1 MSDRDGKHVSRNDIT
16 SNNVSQANSEQ
27 FDDEFFDAFLDAVP
41 EHTPPQHVK
50 GQLLARLGHSDVG
63 AASDDRTQ
71 RESAVE
77 AHNVV
82 PLRAKASSATAQ
94 SVTAQSATPHSAT
107 ARSAASRKSAPRKT
121 WVLAGGLAAAA
132 LLVVVT
138 VLTPVLDNATDGAGE
153 GTIVAEDADSTAA
166 GHEQMHEIMSAADL
180 VSGAT
185 SAEGAHLHIVS
196 STEMGKAGAM
206 VDGQPDLA
214 DGMGAQVWSVDK
226 NGVVRSAGVIGQDP
240 HEDVWMP
247 FDAATHK
254 VMVTEEPAA
263 GSTSPSGRML
273 AEVVLEA

>member
-1 MSDRDGKHVSRNDIT
+1 MSDRDGKHVSSNDIT

-50 GQLLARLGHSDVG
+50 GQLLARLGHSDAG
-63 AASDDRTQ
+63 AALDDHTQ

-82 PLRAKASSATAQ
+82 SLRAKASSATAQ
-94 SVTAQSATPHSAT
+94 SAMAQSATPQ
-107 ARSAASRKSAPRKT
+107 SAASRKSVPRKT

-185 SAEGAHLHIVS
+185 SAEGARLHIVS

>member
-1 MSDRDGKHVSRNDIT
+1 MSDRDKNDIT
-16 SNNVSQANSEQ
+16 SNKASQANSEQ
-27 FDDEFFDAFLDAVP
+27 FDDEVFDSFLDAVP

-50 GQLLARLGHSDVG
+50 EQLLARLGHSDTG
-63 AASDDRTQ
+63 AASVDGTQ

-77 AHNVV
+77 ADNVV
-82 PLRAKASSATAQ
+82 PLRAKASS
-94 SVTAQSATPHSAT
+94 VT
-107 ARSAASRKSAPRKT
+107 ARSASSQKRAPRKT
-121 WVLAGGLAAAA
+121 WALAGGLAAAA
-132 LLVVVT
+132 LLVAVT
-138 VLTPVLDNATDGAGE
+138 VLSPVLDNAIDDAGE
-153 GTIVAEDADSTAA
+153 GTIVAEDADSTAD
-166 GHEQMHEIMSAADL
+166 GPEQMHEIMSATDL

-185 SAEGAHLHIVS
+185 TAEGARLKIVS
-196 STEMGKAGAM
+196 STEMDKAGAM

-247 FDAATHK
+247 FDAAAHK

-273 AEVVLEA
+273 AEVVLKA

>member
-1 MSDRDGKHVSRNDIT
+1 MSDRDRKHVSRNNIT
-16 SNNVSQANSEQ
+16 SNNVSQDDTEQ

-50 GQLLARLGHSDVG
+50 GQLLARLGHSEAG
-63 AASDDRTQ
+63 AALDDRTQ

-82 PLRAKASSATAQ
+82 SLRAKASSAMAQ
-94 SVTAQSATPHSAT
+94 SATAQSATPQ
-107 ARSAASRKSAPRKT
+107 SAASRKSAPRKT

-185 SAEGAHLHIVS
+185 SAEGARLHIVS

>member
-1 MSDRDGKHVSRNDIT
+1 MSDRDRNDASSNDIT

-50 GQLLARLGHSDVG
+50 GQLLARLGHSDAG
-63 AASDDRTQ
+63 AALDDHTQ

-82 PLRAKASSATAQ
+82 SLRAKASSATAQ
-94 SVTAQSATPHSAT
+94 SATAQ
-107 ARSAASRKSAPRKT
+107 SAASRKSVPRKT

-138 VLTPVLDNATDGAGE
+138 VLTPVLDNATDDAGE
-153 GTIVAEDADSTAA
+153 GTIVAEDADSTAD

-185 SAEGAHLHIVS
+185 TAEGARLHIVS

>member
-1 MSDRDGKHVSRNDIT
+1 MSDRDRKHVSRNDIT
-16 SNNVSQANSEQ
+16 SNNVSQDDTEQ

-50 GQLLARLGHSDVG
+50 GQLLARLGHSEAG
-63 AASDDRTQ
+63 AALDDRTQ

-82 PLRAKASSATAQ
+82 SLRAKASSAMAQ
-94 SVTAQSATPHSAT
+94 SATAQSATPQ
-107 ARSAASRKSAPRKT
+107 SAASRKSAPRKT

>member
-1 MSDRDGKHVSRNDIT
+1 MSDRDRNDASSNDIT
-16 SNNVSQANSEQ
+16 SNNVSQANAEQ

-50 GQLLARLGHSDVG
+50 GQLLARLGHSDAG

-82 PLRAKASSATAQ
+82 SLRAKASSATAQ
-94 SVTAQSATPHSAT
+94 SAS

-153 GTIVAEDADSTAA
+153 GTIVAEDADSTAD

-185 SAEGAHLHIVS
+185 SAEGARLHIVS

>member
-1 MSDRDGKHVSRNDIT
+1 MSDRDGNQASRNDIT
-16 SNNVSQANSEQ
+16 SNNISQDNSEQ
-27 FDDEFFDAFLDAVP
+27 FDDEIFDAFLDAVP

-50 GQLLARLGHSDVG
+50 EQLLARLGHSDSG

-71 RESAVE
+71 RESVAE
-77 AHNVV
+77 THNVV
-82 PLRAKASSATAQ
+82 PLRAKASSATSR
-94 SVTAQSATPHSAT
+94 SVS
-107 ARSAASRKSAPRKT
+107 SRKSAPRKT
-121 WVLAGGLAAAA
+121 WALAGGLAAAA
-132 LLVVVT
+132 LLVAVT
-138 VLTPVLDNATDGAGE
+138 VLTPVLDNATDDAGE
-153 GTIVAEDADSTAA
+153 GTIVAEDADPTAD
-166 GHEQMHEIMSAADL
+166 GHEQMHEIMSATDL

-185 SAEGAHLHIVS
+185 TAEGARLHIVS
-196 STEMGKAGAM
+196 STDMDKAGAM

-273 AEVVLEA
+273 AEVVLKA

>member
-1 MSDRDGKHVSRNDIT
+1 MSDRDRKHVSRNDIT
-16 SNNVSQANSEQ
+16 SNNVSQDDTEQ

-50 GQLLARLGHSDVG
+50 GQLLARLGHSEAG
-63 AASDDRTQ
+63 AALDDRTQ

-82 PLRAKASSATAQ
+82 SLRAKASSATAQ
-94 SVTAQSATPHSAT
+94 SATPQ
-107 ARSAASRKSAPRKT
+107 SAASRKSVPRKT

-138 VLTPVLDNATDGAGE
+138 VLTPVLDNATDDAGE
-153 GTIVAEDADSTAA
+153 GTIVAEDADSTAD

-185 SAEGAHLHIVS
+185 TAEGARLHIVS

>member
-1 MSDRDGKHVSRNDIT
+1 MSDRDRNDASSNDIT

-71 RESAVE
+71 RESAVD

-82 PLRAKASSATAQ
+82 SLRAKASSATAQ
-94 SVTAQSATPHSAT
+94 SATPHSAS

-138 VLTPVLDNATDGAGE
+138 VLTPVLDNATDDAGE

-185 SAEGAHLHIVS
+185 TAEGARLHIVS
-196 STEMGKAGAM
+196 STEMDKAGAM

>member
-1 MSDRDGKHVSRNDIT
+1 MSDRDRNDASSNDIT

-41 EHTPPQHVK
+41 EHPPPQHVK
-50 GQLLARLGHSDVG
+50 GQLLARLGHSEAG
-63 AASDDRTQ
+63 AALDDRTQ
-71 RESAVE
+71 RESAAE

-94 SVTAQSATPHSAT
+94 SATPQSAT

-138 VLTPVLDNATDGAGE
+138 VLTPVLDNATDDAGE

-185 SAEGAHLHIVS
+185 SAEGARLHIVS

>member
-16 SNNVSQANSEQ
+16 SNNVSQDDSEQ

-50 GQLLARLGHSDVG
+50 GQLLARLGHSEAG
-63 AASDDRTQ
+63 AALDDRTQ
-71 RESAVE
+71 RESAAE

-82 PLRAKASSATAQ
+82 PLRAKASSATAR
-94 SVTAQSATPHSAT
+94 SATPQSATPQ
-107 ARSAASRKSAPRKT
+107 SAASRKSAPRKT

-132 LLVVVT
+132 LLVVVA

-153 GTIVAEDADSTAA
+153 GTIVAEDADSTAD

-185 SAEGAHLHIVS
+185 SAEGARLHIVS

>member
-1 MSDRDGKHVSRNDIT
+1 MSDRDRNDASSNDIT

-82 PLRAKASSATAQ
+82 SLRAKASSATAQ
-94 SVTAQSATPHSAT
+94 SAMAQSATPQ
-107 ARSAASRKSAPRKT
+107 SAASRKSVPRKT
-121 WVLAGGLAAAA
+121 WVLAGGLAAAV

-138 VLTPVLDNATDGAGE
+138 VLTPVLDNATDDAGE
-153 GTIVAEDADSTAA
+153 GTIVAEDADSTAD

-185 SAEGAHLHIVS
+185 TAEGARLHIVS

>member
-50 GQLLARLGHSDVG
+50 GQLLARLGHSDAD

-94 SVTAQSATPHSAT
+94 SATPQSAT

-180 VSGAT
+180 ISGAT